1 MGCGMAD
8 VQTHAGALTTHGGRI
23 DVARARYADAPT
35 PWIDLSTGINP
46 WPWTGPALAT
56 EALHA
61 LPSATALAELERA
74 AGRTFGSGDLA
85 VAALPGTEIGLRLL
99 ATLPLP
105 APFRIVTPSYRT
117 HGQIWPAA
125 EAIGAERIEE
135 AAAAGGTLLLCNPN
149 NPDGRRIDPERLRA
163 VADRLGAAGG
173 WLIVDEAFAD
183 ACPGTS
189 LLPLLSPTDRVIVL
203 RSFGKFFGLAGLRL
217 GFACGPNDMIGQ
229 MRDRLGHWPVSSAAI
244 SIGTEAY
251 RDSAWIAQALV
262 RLEAGRAALDQMLSR
277 HGLIVQGACPL
288 FRLVETPDAPALF
301 ERLAAAGI
309 LVRPF
314 DYAPSWLRFG
324 LPADAA
330 ALDRLDRA
338 LGG

>member
-1 MGCGMAD
+1 MGFGMAD

-23 DVARARYADAPT
+23 DVARARYADAPG

-46 WPWTGPALAT
+46 WPWTGPALVT

-61 LPSATALAELERA
+61 LPSPTALDVLERA
-74 AGRTFGSGDLA
+74 AGAMFGSGDLA

-105 APFRIVTPSYRT
+105 APFRIVAPSYRT
-117 HGQIWPAA
+117 HGQIWPGA
-125 EAIGAERIEE
+125 EAIAAERIEE

-149 NPDGRRIDPERLRA
+149 NPDGRRIAPERLRA
-163 VADRLGAAGG
+163 IADRLGEAGG
-173 WLIVDEAFAD
+173 WLIVDEAFAE

-189 LLPLLSPTDRVIVL
+189 LLPLLTATDRVIVL

-217 GFACGPNDMIGQ
+217 GFACGPHEMIGQ

-244 SIGTEAY
+244 TIGTAAY
-251 RDSAWIAQALV
+251 RDSGWIAQTLT
-262 RLEAGRAALDQMLSR
+262 RLEAGRAALDEVLRR
-277 HGLIVQGACPL
+277 HGLTAMGACPL
-288 FRLVETPDAPALF
+288 FRLVETSETPMLF
-301 ERLAAAGI
+301 ERLAATGI

-314 DYAPSWLRFG
+314 DHAPSWLRFG

-330 ALDRLDRA
+330 ALERLDRA